1 VPATPPP
8 PPDRSSHGLAMNIIN
23 AELRRLRGD
32 LERVDDADVLDV
44 IETQII
50 RLAKAKIQHARA
62 LMGDRAA

>member
-1 VPATPPP
+1 
-8 PPDRSSHGLAMNIIN
+8 MNIIN